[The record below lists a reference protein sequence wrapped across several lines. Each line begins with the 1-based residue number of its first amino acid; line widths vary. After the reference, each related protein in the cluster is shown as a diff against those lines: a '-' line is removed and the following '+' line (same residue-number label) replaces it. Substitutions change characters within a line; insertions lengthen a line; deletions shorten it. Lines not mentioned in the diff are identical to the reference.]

1 MTEATALKVAVAG
14 LAQFEEWPDFAH
26 EALPLA
32 EAYPGDLGLR
42 DQVAGIAG
50 EKWDQRDAVLR
61 FWEEA
66 AGPKL
71 EVVTKPQVEVKP
83 RAKPLVVRG
92 VEPRRR
98 RLVPDEAKE
107 AKPEALF
114 ISPEPQPAA
123 AEADVSTIAA
133 SETGAK
139 AEAEPEIRGGLPMVL
154 ATPKLPVAWD
164 DVIEAMNRR
173 HAIIDNVGGKT
184 VIAGWE
190 PSQLNPER
198 MVVVFQQ
205 KESFLL
211 RYSNR
216 TATIDVP
223 DGRGGVRQSVEALG
237 QWWLRHRQRRQH
249 RGITFLPGGS
259 EIVNECLNLW
269 QGWGVEAKAGDW
281 SLIREHIEVVLAGGN
296 AEFAE
301 YIVRWIAWAVQN
313 PAAQAE
319 VALVLVGP
327 KGVGKGTLVRCL
339 QRVFGAHAFQVTS
352 REEVIGKFNGHL
364 QDCVLFVADEAYWG
378 GDKRCVGR
386 LQGMITEPTLPI
398 ERKGFDLIQV
408 PNFLHVV
415 MLAEPGWVIPAG
427 RFERRYAAVAVSS
440 AKRGDKEYFRALHRQ
455 IEKGGAEA
463 MFYELERMNLD
474 GWHPREI
481 PEALLRN
488 PELQKQ
494 QSHTLPPLEQWYVM
508 LLHNGVLPGAL
519 AGKPNTA
526 YTRSLI
532 EDAKTKVPRLRWDL
546 TEVGLRNFLLD
557 EESIGIVCA
566 KYRSSNNNGWSFPPL
581 SEARAAW
588 SQRYG
593 SVKWDN
599 PDAEDW
605 SKK

>member
-1 MTEATALKVAVAG
+1 
-14 LAQFEEWPDFAH
+14 
-26 EALPLA
+26 
-32 EAYPGDLGLR
+32 
-42 DQVAGIAG
+42 
-50 EKWDQRDAVLR
+50 
-61 FWEEA
+61 
-66 AGPKL
+66 
-71 EVVTKPQVEVKP
+71 
-83 RAKPLVVRG
+83 
-92 VEPRRR
+92 
-98 RLVPDEAKE
+98 
-107 AKPEALF
+107 
-114 ISPEPQPAA
+114 
-123 AEADVSTIAA
+123 
-133 SETGAK
+133 
-139 AEAEPEIRGGLPMVL
+139 
-154 ATPKLPVAWD
+154 
-164 DVIEAMNRR
+164 
-173 HAIIDNVGGKT
+173 
-184 VIAGWE
+184 
-190 PSQLNPER
+190 
-198 MVVVFQQ
+198 
-205 KESFLL
+205 
-211 RYSNR
+211 
-216 TATIDVP
+216 
-223 DGRGGVRQSVEALG
+223 
-237 QWWLRHRQRRQH
+237 
-249 RGITFLPGGS
+249 
-259 EIVNECLNLW
+259 
-269 QGWGVEAKAGDW
+269 
-281 SLIREHIEVVLAGGN
+281 
-296 AEFAE
+296 
-301 YIVRWIAWAVQN
+301 
-313 PAAQAE
+313 
-319 VALVLVGP
+319 LVLVGP
-327 KGVGKGTLVRCL
+327 KGAGKGTLVRCL
-339 QRVFGAHAFQVTS
+339 QRIFGAHAFQVTS
-352 REEVIGKFNGHL
+352 WEEVIGKFNGHL

-440 AKRGDKEYFRALHRQ
+440 ARLGDREYFRTLHRQ

-463 MFYELERMNLD
+463 MFYELEGMNLD

-532 EDAKTKVPRLRWDL
+532 EDTKTKIPRLRWDL
-546 TEVGLRNFLLD
+546 TEVGLPNFLLD

-566 KYRSSNNNGWSFPPL
+566 KYRSSNNNGWTFPPL
-581 SEARAAW
+581 AEARAAW

>member
-1 MTEATALKVAVAG
+1 MTEATALAVALVG
-14 LAQFEEWPDFAH
+14 LEQFEEWPDFAH
-26 EALPLA
+26 EAINLA
-32 EAYPGDLGLR
+32 EAYSNDLKLR
-42 DQVAGIAG
+42 EEVAGIAG
-50 EKWDQRDAVLR
+50 EKWGQRDAVLR

-66 AGPKL
+66 QPGPKP
-71 EVVTKPQVEVKP
+71 EVVAKP
-83 RAKPLVVRG
+83 RIK
-92 VEPRRR
+92 VEPRPFKRR
-98 RLVPDEAKE
+98 KLVQAGAPKGDAERMNAAIASQDATTTK
-107 AKPEALF
+107 K

-123 AEADVSTIAA
+123 AEADGSTIAA
-133 SETGAK
+133 TATEAK
-139 AEAEPEIRGGLPMVL
+139 AEAEPETKSGLPMVL
-154 ATPKLPVAWD
+154 APKLPVAWD

-223 DGRGGVRQSVEALG
+223 DGRGGSRQSVEALG

-249 RGITFLPGGS
+249 RGITFLPGGP

-269 QGWGVEAKAGDW
+269 QGWGVEAKLGNW

-296 AEFAE
+296 EEFAE
-301 YIVRWIAWAVQN
+301 YIIRWIAWAIQN

-327 KGVGKGTLVRCL
+327 KGAGKGTLVRCL

-440 AKRGDKEYFRALHRQ
+440 ARLGDREYFRTLHRQ
-455 IEKGGAEA
+455 IETGGAEA
-463 MFYELERMNLD
+463 MFYDLARTNLD

-532 EDAKTKVPRLRWDL
+532 KDAKTKVPRLRWDL
-546 TEVGLRNFLLD
+546 TEVGLRNL
-557 EESIGIVCA
+557 
-566 KYRSSNNNGWSFPPL
+566 
-581 SEARAAW
+581 
-588 SQRYG
+588 
-593 SVKWDN
+593 
-599 PDAEDW
+599 
-605 SKK
+605 